1 MKFKI
6 MEIKKGRMRTG
17 DGVEGDTLDEQVG
30 KLLSQVL
37 CVAMGAPLCLRK
49 PLPFLKI
56 LNRIST
62 LKGKRLAGSAEERGG
77 ESLWH

>member
-1 MKFKI
+1 
-6 MEIKKGRMRTG
+6 MRTG

-49 PLPFLKI
+49 PLPFLKY
-56 LNRIST
+56 
-62 LKGKRLAGSAEERGG
+62 
-77 ESLWH
+77 